1 MIWAST
7 IGVLL
12 ASIAILFVPGLIV
25 GFALGGRRLLLAAI
39 APPLTI
45 SVIAVASIVNHVV
58 GFSWG
63 VLPLLATAVI
73 LAGVVLG
80 LRRLWR
86 KRWPA
91 PQLQPVSRWAWIAG
105 AAGLVFGFVAIAA
118 RFMAMFGAPNHISQ
132 TFDNIFHI
140 NAVNYIVEM
149 GNASPLK
156 VGSLTYAYD
165 GAQVFYPD
173 MWHAFIA
180 LVADLT
186 GASVPVA
193 VNVGSIAIA
202 AVMWPLACIFLVR
215 VVVGVRPVA
224 LLAAGVLSA
233 AFSGFPYLMVDFG
246 VLYPNLLSISILP
259 VALALVIMV
268 CGFGPADLLSPP
280 ATWLALVAV
289 LPGLALAHPSTL
301 MALIAFSAPI
311 VVSALIRRFAG
322 LREHGAPW
330 RSYVITAGIAALGFA
345 TAAVI
350 LIVARPDRAAAFWG
364 PREPVETA
372 VLAAIKSSFVGR
384 PGDWVIALFVVL
396 GIWSLRRAR
405 KQQWLIGT
413 YIVAAGL
420 YVIAAS
426 FQAGSYRYWVT
437 GIWYNDSFRLAAL
450 LPVIALPLA
459 VVGVLWAG
467 DLCASGVEAIR
478 NRRAAGTRS
487 IIAAR
492 SIQLGTAVGFV
503 LVALLAV
510 SSQTGAALASATES
524 GQQRYAFTEE
534 SSLLSP
540 DEMRLIDR
548 VDDEI
553 PADAAILG
561 SPWTGTSLVFA
572 LADRRALLP
581 HIYGYR
587 DPATTTLIE
596 SLRDASTDPAVCEAA
611 RELNAFYVLDF
622 GDREVHGGENVF
634 PGITDLEDS
643 PAVELIDHEGDA
655 KLYRLDAC
663 D

>member
-1 MIWAST
+1 M
-7 IGVLL
+7 LL

-25 GFALGGRRLLLAAI
+25 GFALGGRRLLLTVI

-45 SVIAVASIVNHVV
+45 SVIAVASVVNHVV
-58 GFSWG
+58 GFRWG
-63 VLPLLATAVI
+63 VLPVLVTAVI
-73 LAGVVLG
+73 LAGIVWG
-80 LRRLWR
+80 LQRLWR

-91 PQLQPVSRWAWIAG
+91 PRLESVSQWAWIFG
-105 AAGLVFGFVAIAA
+105 GSGLVFGFVALTA
-118 RFMAMFGAPNHISQ
+118 RFTAMFGAPNHVSQ

-140 NAVNYIVEM
+140 NAVNYIIEM

-180 LVADLT
+180 LVAELT
-186 GASVPVA
+186 GASVPVSI
-193 VNVGSIAIA
+193 NVGSIAIA
-202 AVMWPLACIFLVR
+202 AVMWPLACLFLVR
-215 VVVGVRPVA
+215 VVVGVRPIA

-259 VALALVIMV
+259 VALALVILI
-268 CGFGPADLLSPP
+268 CGFGSADLLSPP
-280 ATWLALVAV
+280 ARWLALVAV

-301 MALIAFSAPI
+301 MALIAFSVPI
-311 VVSALIRRFAG
+311 VLSALIRRFVG
-322 LREHGAPW
+322 MRERGAPP
-330 RSYVITAGIAALGFA
+330 RSYITTVGLALIGFGIAAI
-345 TAAVI
+345 I

-372 VLAAIKSSFVGR
+372 VLAAVNSSFVGR
-384 PGDWVIALFVVL
+384 PGDWVIASLVVF

-426 FQAGSYRYWVT
+426 FQAGTYRYWVT

-459 VVGVLWAG
+459 VVGVLWVG
-467 DLCASGVEAIR
+467 DLCMSGVDAMR
-478 NRRAAGTRS
+478 SRRGTG
-487 IIAAR
+487 AR
-492 SIQLGTAVGFV
+492 SRLSVRRTQVGSIAGFA
-503 LVALLAV
+503 LVGVIAV
-510 SSQTGAALASATES
+510 STQTGAALASATES
-524 GQQRYAFTEE
+524 GQERYAFTEE

-548 VDDEI
+548 IDDEV
-553 PADAAILG
+553 PADAAIMG

-596 SLRDASTDPAVCEAA
+596 SLRDAAIDPAVCDAV
-611 RELNAFYVLDF
+611 RELNALYVLDF
-622 GDREVHGGENVF
+622 GAQEVHGGKNIL
-634 PGITDLEDS
+634 PGITDLKDS
-643 PAVELIDHEGDA
+643 PAVKLIDEQGDA
-655 KLYRLDAC
+655 ELYRVVAC